1 MTAPD
6 FNLSLLIA
14 LGLSTTEHVAF
25 AASPYASLAV
35 VDLGALTF
43 GVESGT

>member
-6 FNLSLLIA
+6 FNFCLLIA
-14 LGLSTTEHVAF
+14 IGLRPIEHVAF
-25 AASPYASLAV
+25 AVPPYASLV
-35 VDLGALTF
+35 VAYLGALTF